1 MSENKKSLNA
11 AADVDQRTERAL
23 RGEAL
28 YGDDFSAEEIALWF
42 EDEREG
48 YFNLYGVTEPAAD
61 KQQEY
66 TYAELAVE
74 HGFKWLPERN
84 FPSLL
89 GIGSAEGA
97 ELRPLLPR
105 SQKITVLEPSDGF
118 VSNEIDGKP
127 VTYVKPNPTGV
138 MPFDANSFDVIV
150 CFMVLHH
157 IPNVSMVLQE
167 MFRVLKPDGY
177 VLLREPTN
185 SMGDWHYPRRG
196 LTKRERG
203 IPQVIFH
210 NIIVNAGF
218 EIVRETTC
226 AFSLLSRLSFFTSRP
241 VWTYKW
247 IVRVDRLI
255 CLLPFWARHYHA
267 TRIWQKIRPVEVAFV
282 LRKPERQQNARLV

>member
-1 MSENKKSLNA
+1 MSKNNKALNTS
-11 AADVDQRTERAL
+11 ADVDRRKERAL
-23 RGEAL
+23 QGDAL

-48 YFNLYGVTEPAAD
+48 YFSLYGIAKPGAE
-61 KQQEY
+61 KQLEY
-66 TYAELAVE
+66 TYSELAAE
-74 HGFKWLPERN
+74 HGFKWLPQRN
-84 FPSLL
+84 FPSVL

-97 ELRPLLPR
+97 ELRPLLPK
-105 SQKITVLEPSDGF
+105 SEKITVLEPSDGF
-118 VSNEIDGKP
+118 ASNEIDGKP
-127 VTYVKPNPTGV
+127 VTYVKPSPTGV

-157 IPNVSMVLQE
+157 VPNVSMALRE

-177 VLLREPTN
+177 VLLREPTH

-203 IPQVIFH
+203 IPQAIFR
-210 NIIVNAGF
+210 NSIANAGF

-226 AFSLLSRLSFFTSRP
+226 SFSLLSRLSFFTTRP

-247 IVRVDRLI
+247 IVRMDRLI
-255 CLLPFWARHYHA
+255 CLLPFWPRYYHA
-267 TRIWQKIRPVEVAFV
+267 TKTWQKIRPVEVAFV
-282 LRKPERQQNARLV
+282 LRKPEMQ